1 MATSIS
7 PEEAYALLVA
17 KRIGTSKTRVLN
29 IFRLALHEA
38 SLIASQVDFD
48 DEKPFT
54 FDSYPLTKGRSDKLI
69 RDLSQKILSEVQS
82 SVSYAWGL
90 SEKKYD
96 ELEKSIKGK
105 ASSFHQERALQAF
118 LERKDRGLG
127 LSDRVWRVTEQAKQE
142 IEMALDLGLRKGQDA
157 ASLARTLQESLNEP
171 SLLFRRVR
179 DEHGE
184 LHLSSRAKAY
194 HPGRGV
200 YRSSYKNA
208 LRLTATETNIS
219 YRTAD
224 YLRVQE
230 LDFVRGIRVNLSKN
244 HTLNGKPFHCIC
256 DEFAGDYPK
265 DFKFTGWHPLCRC
278 YTTTILSED
287 PEAPEDTPL
296 VTEVPQ
302 GLRDW
307 LDDNKDRVDRIFQNG
322 NPAYWLRDNA
332 EQLGLSGSGTT
343 KKTPSVLDRAK
354 ARHESR
360 SASEIEEIKRR
371 WEVRGNL
378 RKYSLDLNRVAKDY
392 KESAPSLSDLS
403 EKTLASIR
411 SGELRGEELKKR
423 LSLLAHKAE
432 VKKQWDDTREVR
444 NLSKLLDSPQ
454 KAVGKYGIE
463 AVRNVYSAV
472 EKKLYGFNGASL
484 GELEKKL
491 LFEIEWVEKHKKYD
505 TWQVAR
511 DAYAKRLAEVQ
522 AELKIEA
529 IKSQSIYALSLAKAS
544 KSKPAKLL
552 ASELEDLLSQ
562 KWKSA
567 SAIEQKAQELQKKVE
582 QLQQKRVGVGKLP
595 AGSPFKPS
603 DYTQARKDA
612 AIWDTG
618 NGSKADAALVD
629 VAGKQWKLA
638 TKEEKDYVYEYTHHY
653 CNINEPLQMRRYIGH
668 QTKEDFVRKVSSI
681 ESYIDKNV
689 LPVDMWFTRGDD
701 GLGVIASRIRF
712 AGGVMPDNL
721 ESLVGMTMQE
731 GGFMSTGSRKGKGF
745 SHKSVV
751 LNIYAPKGTRAAY
764 IEPISNYG
772 HGAGRG
778 WDGVQRFKSFSY
790 EHETLF
796 QRGTKMRITK
806 VYKDGER
813 VFIDC
818 EVVSQEAKPISY
830 VKDSDIGF

>member
-54 FDSYPLTKGRSDKLI
+54 FDGYPLTKGRSDKLI

-90 SEKKYD
+90 SERKYD

-105 ASSFHQERALQAF
+105 VSSFHQERALQAF
-118 LERKDRGLG
+118 LDRRDGGLG

-208 LRLTATETNIS
+208 LRLTATETNIA

-265 DFKFTGWHPLCRC
+265 NFKFTGWHPLCRC

-287 PEAPEDTPL
+287 PDAPEDTPL

-307 LDDNKDRVDRIFQNG
+307 LDDNKDRVERIFQKG

-332 EQLGLSGSGTT
+332 EKLGLSRDGTA
-343 KKTPSVLDRAK
+343 KKTPSALDRAK
-354 ARHESR
+354 ARHEAR
-360 SASEIEEIKRR
+360 SASEVEDIKKR
-371 WEVRGNL
+371 WED
-378 RKYSLDLNRVAKDY
+378 RKRDR
-392 KESAPSLSDLS
+392 
-403 EKTLASIR
+403 
-411 SGELRGEELKKR
+411 
-423 LSLLAHKAE
+423 
-432 VKKQWDDTREVR
+432 
-444 NLSKLLDSPQ
+444 SKLSQ
-454 KAVGKYGIE
+454 VVENAKTTNIE
-463 AVRNVYSAV
+463 ALATR
-472 EKKLYGFNGASL
+472 KR
-484 GELEKKL
+484 KKL
-491 LFEIEWVEKHKKYD
+491 LTEEQIVLRLSGGD
-505 TWQVAR
+505 LTDGSCSSLAL
-511 DAYAKRLAEVQ
+511 AYAGNKHRWDVLDYRGGKSCDFFSRGITVFDDIILKAGGVVTRQENDFEGARALFHQVKEGKEYYF
-522 AELKIEA
+522 ACGAHAAIIRKKAGKIEYLEL
-529 IKSQSIYALSLAKAS
+529 QSGI
-544 KSKPAKLL
+544 
-552 ASELEDLLSQ
+552 ASENGFHELSET
-562 KWKSA
+562 
-567 SAIEQKAQELQKKVE
+567 IL
-582 QLQQKRVGVGKLP
+582 
-595 AGSPFKPS
+595 
-603 DYTQARKDA
+603 
-612 AIWDTG
+612 
-618 NGSKADAALVD
+618 
-629 VAGKQWKLA
+629 
-638 TKEEKDYVYEYTHHY
+638 
-653 CNINEPLQMRRYIGH
+653 
-668 QTKEDFVRKVSSI
+668 
-681 ESYIDKNV
+681 
-689 LPVDMWFTRGDD
+689 
-701 GLGVIASRIRF
+701 RIRF
-712 AGGVMPDNL
+712 GAKRSRKSGGVRRLARTGMIDIDQLGMDNRFGEML
-721 ESLVGMTMQE
+721 GYINTKPINQ
-731 GGFMSTGSRKGKGF
+731 RKGK
-745 SHKSVV
+745 
-751 LNIYAPKGTRAAY
+751 
-764 IEPISNYG
+764 
-772 HGAGRG
+772 RG
-778 WDGVQRFKSFSY
+778 GK
-790 EHETLF
+790 
-796 QRGTKMRITK
+796 K
-806 VYKDGER
+806 
-813 VFIDC
+813 
-818 EVVSQEAKPISY
+818 
-830 VKDSDIGF
+830 

>member
-54 FDSYPLTKGRSDKLI
+54 FDGYPLTKGRSDKLI
-69 RDLSQKILSEVQS
+69 RDLSKKILSEVQS

-90 SEKKYD
+90 SERKYD

-118 LERKDRGLG
+118 LDRRDGGLG

-208 LRLTATETNIS
+208 LRLTATETNIA

-287 PEAPEDTPL
+287 PDAPEDTPL

-332 EQLGLSGSGTT
+332 EQLGLSRGGTK

-354 ARHESR
+354 ARHELR

-378 RKYSLDLNRVAKDY
+378 RKYSLDLNRVARDY

-403 EKTLASIR
+403 EKTLVAIR
-411 SGELRGEELKKR
+411 SGELRGEDLKKR
-423 LSLLAHKAE
+423 LSLLTHKEE

-454 KAVGKYGIE
+454 MAVEKYGIE

-472 EKKLYGFNGASL
+472 EKKLDGFKGISL

-491 LFEIEWVEKHKKYD
+491 LFEVEWVEKHKKYE

-511 DAYAKRLAEVQ
+511 DAYAKRLVEVQ
-522 AELKIEA
+522 AEMKIEA
-529 IKSQSIYALSLAKAS
+529 IKSQSTYALSLAKAS

-582 QLQQKRVGVGKLP
+582 QLQLKSGKGKGEIVPISDEDALALVEPFMKRRRSTVDKMLRSSSE
-595 AGSPFKPS
+595 AYWSTLTADERIMLTK
-603 DYTQARKDA
+603 YTQTYSYLNEPLRGISYA
-612 AIWDTG
+612 G
-618 NGSKADAALVD
+618 NR
-629 VAGKQWKLA
+629 
-638 TKEEKDYVYEYTHHY
+638 TKEEMERDL
-653 CNINEPLQMRRYIGH
+653 PLLTSILSRNRTSSPMVVRRGVGNYFDRYSG
-668 QTKEDFVRKVSSI
+668 KVLS
-681 ESYIDKNV
+681 
-689 LPVDMWFTRGDD
+689 
-701 GLGVIASRIRF
+701 
-712 AGGVMPDNL
+712 NL
-721 ESLVGMTMQE
+721 EVGDE
-731 GGFMSTGSRKGKGF
+731 IVDYGFLSSSVANGYGF
-745 SHKSVV
+745 SGSINLVIVV
-751 LNIYAPKGTRAAY
+751 PKGAQGIYA
-764 IEPISNYG
+764 EPFSHYTDSNRFDWRT
-772 HGAGRG
+772 ANV
-778 WDGVQRFKSFSY
+778 WDGKSK
-790 EHETLF
+790 EVLKNEMEWIG
-796 QRGTKMRITK
+796 QRGARMRVLKRSGNTIYLK
-806 VYKDGER
+806 IIEQGLQR
-813 VFIDC
+813 SI
-818 EVVSQEAKPISY
+818 
-830 VKDSDIGF
+830 

>member
-1 MATSIS
+1 MATSIT

-29 IFRLALHEA
+29 LFRLALHEA

-90 SEKKYD
+90 SDKKYD

-118 LERKDRGLG
+118 LDRKDGDLG
-127 LSDRVWRVTEQAKQE
+127 LSDRVWRLTEQAKQE

-208 LRLTATETNIS
+208 LRLTATETNIA

-278 YTTTILSED
+278 YTTTILSDD
-287 PEAPEDTPL
+287 PDAPEDTPL

-307 LDDNKDRVDRIFQNG
+307 LDDNKDRVERIFQKG

-332 EQLGLSGSGTT
+332 EKLGFSRDGTAK
-343 KKTPSVLDRAK
+343 KKTPSVLDRAR

-360 SASEIEEIKRR
+360 SASEVEEIQRR

-392 KESAPSLSDLS
+392 KESAPSLSDFS
-403 EKTLASIR
+403 EKTLAAIR

-423 LSLLAHKAE
+423 LRLLAHKEE

-444 NLSKLLDSPQ
+444 NLSKLLDSPRT
-454 KAVGKYGIE
+454 AVEKYGIE

-472 EKKLYGFNGASL
+472 EKKLDGFKGASL

-522 AELKIEA
+522 AELKIKA
-529 IKSQSIYALSLAKAS
+529 IKSQSTYALSLAKAS

-562 KWKSA
+562 KWKSV

-582 QLQQKRVGVGKLP
+582 QLQLNSGKGKGEIVPISDEDALALVEPFMKRRRSTVDKMLRSSSE
-595 AGSPFKPS
+595 AYWSTLTADERIMLTK
-603 DYTQARKDA
+603 YTQTYSYLNEPLRG
-612 AIWDTG
+612 ISYTG
-618 NGSKADAALVD
+618 NR
-629 VAGKQWKLA
+629 
-638 TKEEKDYVYEYTHHY
+638 TKEEMERDL
-653 CNINEPLQMRRYIGH
+653 PLLTSILSRNRTSSPMVVRRGVGNYFDRYSG
-668 QTKEDFVRKVSSI
+668 KVLS
-681 ESYIDKNV
+681 
-689 LPVDMWFTRGDD
+689 
-701 GLGVIASRIRF
+701 
-712 AGGVMPDNL
+712 NL
-721 ESLVGMTMQE
+721 EVGDE
-731 GGFMSTGSRKGKGF
+731 IVDYGFLSSSVANGYGF
-745 SHKSVV
+745 SGSINLVIVV
-751 LNIYAPKGTRAAY
+751 PKGAQGIYA
-764 IEPISNYG
+764 EPFSHYTDSNRFDWRT
-772 HGAGRG
+772 ANV
-778 WDGVQRFKSFSY
+778 WDGKSK
-790 EHETLF
+790 EVLKNEMEWIG
-796 QRGTKMRITK
+796 QRGAKMRVLKRSGNTIYLK
-806 VYKDGER
+806 IIEQGLQR
-813 VFIDC
+813 SI
-818 EVVSQEAKPISY
+818 
-830 VKDSDIGF
+830 